1 MPVPLVREALE
12 RLPRVAG
19 FQPLDDGDGL
29 RVRQHHPGHPAK
41 PLAQPA
47 KLVNLRLKRK
57 VLQEYRHVAALHARD
72 APALVRVRPAR
83 SRGGFQSARVHPR
96 GGELVF
102 GVGDDLRLA
111 ERHSNRHVV
120 FATLEE
126 VSLADPVL
134 GRDGRRDGVLA
145 HEQGVPSRAVGAR
158 VPLEPLL
165 ATPLEI
171 SVRAVF
177 AVENF
182 TVQICSNRVTGGR
195 APRGQEVDESALEDA
210 PVELFHRPRR
220 VLRQGVRYVRES
232 LAPLRGLIGED
243 EHAGEVAVRGE
254 MRGDFLLG
262 GGEREVADEQS
273 AGLRDRLHVLRGDL
287 LDLRLVVLLWL
298 VGRLG
303 FLVGGGR
310 VSLLSPF
317 LAILVL
323 ALLVLVLLRGAG
335 IVLQV
340 VDALHVTVDLAVLV
354 PVLSVLALLALVVL

>member
-12 RLPRVAG
+12 RLSRVAG

-29 RVRQHHPGHPAK
+29 RVRQHHPGHPAE

-47 KLVNLRLKRK
+47 KLVHLRLKRK

-72 APALVRVRPAR
+72 ARLVRVRPAR

-96 GGELVF
+96 GGELVL

-111 ERHSNRHVV
+111 ERHSYSHVV
-120 FATLEE
+120 FAALEE

-165 ATPLEI
+165 ATPFEI
-171 SVRAVF
+171 FIPRAVSV
-177 AVENF
+177 VEIF
-182 TVQICSNRVTGGR
+182 TVVCSGR

-210 PVELFHRPRR
+210 PVERFHRPRC
-220 VLRQGVRYVRES
+220 VLRQGVGHVRES

-243 EHAGEVAVRGE
+243 EHPGEGAVRGE
-254 MRGDFLLG
+254 MRGELLLG
-262 GGEREVADEQS
+262 GGEREVADEQA
-273 AGLRDRLHVLRGDL
+273 AGLGDRLHVLRGDL
-287 LDLRLVVLLWL
+287 LDLRLVVLLRL

-317 LAILVL
+317 LALLVLVLLVL
-323 ALLVLVLLRGAG
+323 ALLVL
-335 IVLQV
+335 
-340 VDALHVTVDLAVLV
+340 
-354 PVLSVLALLALVVL
+354 